1 LFGINSSAGIDKMK
15 KGGRV
20 NGHTRYTLEP
30 DERIWI
36 ENNKATH
43 RAIGKLSD
51 NTIKLLLKAL
61 K

>member
-1 LFGINSSAGIDKMK
+1 MK

-20 NGHTRYTLEP
+20 NGNTRYTLEP